1 MVLAVV
7 IGLVIF
13 YVGKK
18 MLFAEVV
25 DEDSLELTSNFRGW
39 RDGTYMRR
47 VA

>member
-13 YVGKK
+13 FAVKNY
-18 MLFAEVV
+18 LFADKV
-25 DEDSLELTSNFRGW
+25 DAETLELTSNFRGW
-39 RDGTYMRR
+39 RDDSYMRR